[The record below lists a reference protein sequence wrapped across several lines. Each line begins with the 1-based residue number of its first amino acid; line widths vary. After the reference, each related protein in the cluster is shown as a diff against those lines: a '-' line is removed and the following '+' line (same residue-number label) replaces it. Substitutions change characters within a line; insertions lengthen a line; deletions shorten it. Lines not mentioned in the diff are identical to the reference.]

1 VASSSRAAETAR
13 AAESARAAETPAN
26 TAASAPGR
34 AAETAAGTAAP
45 ASSRA
50 AFSAFI
56 PAPVTLTGDW
66 VRLEP
71 LSLEHHLDP
80 LASIA
85 LDPDLWRWTLNV
97 VETKDDLRRY
107 LEEAL
112 REQAEGRSVPFAT
125 VHLATGRPAGC
136 TRFGNIEPRHRRVEI
151 GWTWVGREFQR
162 SRVNTEAKL
171 LMLQHAFETWGCQRV
186 ELKTNVLNQRSRSA
200 MLRLGAKE
208 EGILR
213 KHALSDRGVPRDTVY
228 YSVLDEEWPAV
239 KSRLQAMLADRREP
253 KEGT

>member
-1 VASSSRAAETAR
+1 VATSSRAEKATSTENAT
-13 AAESARAAETPAN
+13 SA
-26 TAASAPGR
+26 
-34 AAETAAGTAAP
+34 AAP
-45 ASSRA
+45 ASSRTTSA
-50 AFSAFI
+50 ASAAASSRAASNASPFI
-56 PAPVTLTGDW
+56 PAPVTLAGDW
-66 VRLEP
+66 VCLEP
-71 LSLEHHLDP
+71 LSLERHLDP

-112 REQAEGRSVPFAT
+112 REQAEGRSIPFAT
-125 VHLATGRPAGC
+125 FDLATGRPAGC

-200 MLRLGAKE
+200 MLRIGAKE

-228 YSVLDEEWPAV
+228 YSIIEEEWPAV
-239 KSRLQAMLADRREP
+239 KARLQTMLAERREQ
-253 KEGT
+253 KEGA